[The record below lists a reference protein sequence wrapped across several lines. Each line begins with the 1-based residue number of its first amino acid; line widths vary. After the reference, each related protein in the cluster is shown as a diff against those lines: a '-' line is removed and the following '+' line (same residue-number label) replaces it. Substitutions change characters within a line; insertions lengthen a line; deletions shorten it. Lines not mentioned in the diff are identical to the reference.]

1 MLRWIFIF
9 YLFFLGSKGF
19 GQTVIRGI
27 LLSETGFATSGIV
40 QIDITGEYCD
50 TKSDGTYVLHSIHHG
65 PCQILALA
73 STGDTMIRTADFK
86 GNDTFDIDFVFALYN
101 SMNEVVVS
109 GTLQPVLKSKSPV
122 AVETFRSSF
131 FRKNISS
138 TLFESVGMING
149 IRPQLNCNICNTGD
163 IHMNGMEGPYTQ
175 VLIDGMPIMSSLAS
189 VYGLAA
195 IPSSLLEKV
204 EVVRGPA
211 SSLYGSESMGG
222 LINIITKSPGDGPK
236 FSFESS
242 YNSWAE
248 SNTDLSFQH
257 KGMRL
262 QTIAA
267 VNYFHYGHAR
277 DQNADGFTDVALQN
291 RISLF
296 QRTSVKRESGK
307 AFWVSIRY
315 SYENRWGGEMRWN
328 PTWRGSDSVYGESIY
343 SNHAEVLG
351 LYEFNTAKNIK
362 LQYSFSHH
370 DQNSVYGKATF
381 LAKQSVAFA
390 QLIHNRKIRNWGLLT
405 GAGMRYTYYDDNTP
419 ATMLQGEGNSP
430 SKTPLPGIFIQ
441 IESPMASKIQILS
454 GYRLDYHPVHHF
466 IHSPRV
472 ALKYNFNQRHFLRF
486 QGGTGFRVVNLFTE
500 EHAALSG
507 DRKVV
512 IAESLNPE
520 RSLSGNI
527 QYTWI
532 QNSNSFYMEN
542 EFTLFHTRFSNKIIG
557 NYNTDPDAI
566 IFSNLHG
573 TAVSRGV
580 SWNNTMR
587 FSIPISTTVGLTY
600 AEVYQLENAQKAWQW
615 FAPRWSGNIT
625 FTYTYTPLR
634 LTANI
639 TQTTNGP
646 MRLPVQNN
654 DFRPEYSPWYSL
666 INIQI
671 TQLYSR
677 KIEWYCG
684 LKNLFNFIPQS
695 PIMRPFDP
703 FDKTA
708 KDPIKN
714 PNGYTFDTGYNYAPL
729 QGRRIFAGIKYS
741 F

>member
-1 MLRWIFIF
+1 MVLA
-9 YLFFLGSKGF
+9 LFLGINGF
-19 GQTVIRGI
+19 GQTLIRGK
-27 LLSETGFATSGIV
+27 LSTENGFSTVGTVYIEM
-40 QIDITGEYCD
+40 TGERCQ
-50 TKSDGTYVLHSIHHG
+50 TKSDGTYTLNSNHLG
-65 PCQILALA
+65 FCQVFAV
-73 STGDTMIRTADFK
+73 STAGDTMIKSADLIA
-86 GNDTFDIDFVFALYN
+86 NDTLELDFVFATYN
-101 SMNEVVVS
+101 PMNEVVVS
-109 GTLQPVLKSKSPV
+109 GTLLPVLKSKSPV
-122 AVETFRSSF
+122 AVETFKSAF
-131 FRKNISS
+131 FRKNITS

-222 LINIITKSPGDGPK
+222 SINIITKNPGDGPK
-236 FSFESS
+236 FTLES
-242 YNSWAE
+242 NFNTWAE

-257 KGMRL
+257 KGQRF
-262 QTIAA
+262 QTLAA
-267 VNYFHYGHAR
+267 INYFYYGLAR
-277 DQNADGFTDVALQN
+277 DQNLDGFTDVALQN

-296 QRTSVKRESGK
+296 QRTSMKRESGK
-307 AFWVSIRY
+307 AFWASIRY

-343 SNHAEVLG
+343 SHHLEVLG
-351 LYEFNTAKNIK
+351 LYEFNTPKNVKI
-362 LQYSFSHH
+362 QYSFSHH
-370 DQNSVYGKATF
+370 DQNSVYGKAYF
-381 LAKQSVAFA
+381 LAKQSVAFV
-390 QLIHNRKIRNWGLLT
+390 QLIHHQKIRNWGLLT
-405 GAGMRYTYYDDNTP
+405 GTGMRYTYYDDNTP
-419 ATMLQGEGNSP
+419 ATTLQGDGNSAA
-430 SKTPLPGIFIQ
+430 KTPLPGIFIQ
-441 IESPMASKIQILS
+441 IESPTSSKIQILS
-454 GYRLDYHPVHHF
+454 GYRLDYHPVHQL
-466 IHSPRV
+466 IHSPRI
-472 ALKYNFNQRHFLRF
+472 ALKYNFNQNHFLRF

-507 DRKVV
+507 DRKVI

-532 QNSNSFYMEN
+532 RNSKALYMEN
-542 EFTLFHTRFSNKIIG
+542 ELTIFHTRFSNKIIG
-557 NYNTDPDAI
+557 NYDTDPNAI
-566 IFSNLHG
+566 IFSNLKG
-573 TAVSRGV
+573 TAVSQGV
-580 SWNNTMR
+580 SWNSTLR
-587 FSIPISTTVGLTY
+587 FSVPISTTVGLTY
-600 AEVYQLENAQKAWQW
+600 AEVYQQDNVQKAWQW

-634 LTANI
+634 ITANI

-646 MRLPVQNN
+646 MRLPIQNN

-666 INIQI
+666 INVQI
-671 TQLYSR
+671 MQLYSR
-677 KIEWYCG
+677 KLEWYCG
-684 LKNLFNFIPQS
+684 LKNLFNFIPQN

-729 QGRRIFAGIKYS
+729 QGRRAFVGIKYS